1 MNETANATNAET
13 VRVFYRLLDAGN
25 PPFHLFAAAFQ
36 FHYPKFG
43 IGRGVEEFVELAMGT
58 RTNISRMSH
67 RIDNILTAEGGN
79 VVTVEGATEGADAKG
94 KEWRGG
100 ETSGGRF
107 CTVFCFNPEGLI
119 ERMHI
124 YLDPDFVGE
133 HNEGFR
139 WPNRKR
145 QEW

>member
-1 MNETANATNAET
+1 MSKQTPASNAET
-13 VRVFYRLLDAGN
+13 VREFYRLLDAGN
-25 PPFHLFAAAFQ
+25 PPFHLFVAGFQ

-43 IGRGVEEFVELAMGT
+43 IGRGIEEFVELARGT
-58 RTNISRMSH
+58 RANISRMAH
-67 RIDNILTAEGGN
+67 RIQNVFVDEGGKS
-79 VVTVEGATEGADAKG
+79 VVVEGATDGTDAQG
-94 KEWRGG
+94 IDWRGG

-107 CTVFCFNPEGLI
+107 CTVFGFNPDGLI

-124 YLDPDFVGE
+124 YLDPDFTGE

>member
-1 MNETANATNAET
+1 MSETANANNAET
-13 VRVFYRLLDAGN
+13 IREFYRLLDAGN
-25 PPFHLFAAAFQ
+25 PPFHLFAAGFQ

-43 IGRGVEEFVELAMGT
+43 IGRGVEEFVELATGT
-58 RTNISRMSH
+58 RTNISRMLH
-67 RIDNILTAEGGN
+67 RIENILTAESGT
-79 VVTVEGATEGADAKG
+79 VVTVEGVTEGTDAKG

-107 CTVFCFNPEGLI
+107 CTVFGFNPEGLI

-124 YLDPDFVGE
+124 YLDPDFTGE
-133 HNEGFR
+133 HNDGFR

>member
-1 MNETANATNAET
+1 MSETANANTAEI
-13 VRVFYRLLDAGN
+13 VREFYRLLDAGS
-25 PPFHLFAAAFQ
+25 PPFHLFATGFQ

-43 IGRGVEEFVELAMGT
+43 IGRGIEEFVELAMGT
-58 RTNISRMSH
+58 RTKISRMAH
-67 RIDNILTAEGGN
+67 RIQNVFVADHGN
-79 VVTVEGATEGADAKG
+79 SVVVEGATDGTDAQG
-94 KEWRGG
+94 TDWRGG

-107 CTVFCFNPEGLI
+107 CTVFGFNPEGLI

-124 YLDPDFVGE
+124 YLDPDFTGE

-139 WPNRKR
+139 WPNRQR